1 MNRYLI
7 GALGAIVALGV
18 VNYLDY
24 SRPVPCCDS
33 FREGGLP
40 FRFLR
45 EGGFGGT
52 RNLLWGGLAGDIG
65 AMALLGG
72 LVWFVWDRVVRRP
85 K

>member
-24 SRPVPCCDS
+24 YRPVPCCDS
-33 FREGGLP
+33 FREVGLP
-40 FRFLR
+40 LRFLR

-52 RNLLWGGLAGDIG
+52 RILLWGGLVGDIG
-65 AMALLGG
+65 AIALFTG
-72 LVWFVWDRVVRRP
+72 LVGFVWGRIGKRP